1 MIEIEIYDIVLINM
15 VTYMTGIF
23 TGLGLCIK
31 YKHKLFRSKSQEN
44 LSQLQGSGQGP
55 GHGQIQ
61 GQIHNSDPTIT
72 GQHVGHTNFG
82 HYPPI
87 IASAPPPSTLKE
99 VVIRTTE

>member
-1 MIEIEIYDIVLINM
+1 MIEIEVYDIVLINM

-44 LSQLQGSGQGP
+44 LSRLQGP
-55 GHGQIQ
+55 GQGL
-61 GQIHNSDPTIT
+61 GQIHNSNSPIA
-72 GQHVGHTNFG
+72 GQCVPHANFG
-82 HYPPI
+82 HYPPVM
-87 IASAPPPSTLKE
+87 ASAPPSSVLKE

>member
-15 VTYMTGIF
+15 ITYMTGIF

-44 LSQLQGSGQGP
+44 LSQLQG
-55 GHGQIQ
+55 
-61 GQIHNSDPTIT
+61 QIHNSSSPIE
-72 GQHVGHTNFG
+72 GQSVPHSNFG
-82 HYPPI
+82 HYPPVM
-87 IASAPPPSTLKE
+87 ASAPPSSCLKE

>member
-1 MIEIEIYDIVLINM
+1 MIEIEWYDIVLINM

-44 LSQLQGSGQGP
+44 LSRLQGSGQ
-55 GHGQIQ
+55 
-61 GQIHNSDPTIT
+61 IHNSNSPIA
-72 GQHVGHTNFG
+72 GQCVSHANFG
-82 HYPPI
+82 HYPPVM
-87 IASAPPPSTLKE
+87 ATAPPQSALKE

>member
-1 MIEIEIYDIVLINM
+1 MIEIEWYDIVLINM

-44 LSQLQGSGQGP
+44 LSHLQ
-55 GHGQIQ
+55 GQIQ
-61 GQIHNSDPTIT
+61 DPVQDQIQNQIYNSGAPIA
-72 GQHVGHTNFG
+72 GQHVSHTNLG
-82 HYPPI
+82 HYPPV
-87 IASAPPPSTLKE
+87 IATAPTPNALKE

>member
-1 MIEIEIYDIVLINM
+1 MIEIEFYDIVLINM

-44 LSQLQGSGQGP
+44 LSQLQGSGQ
-55 GHGQIQ
+55 
-61 GQIHNSDPTIT
+61 IHNPDNPIT
-72 GQHVGHTNFG
+72 GQHVSHSNYGQ
-82 HYPPI
+82 YPPVM
-87 IASAPPPSTLKE
+87 ATAPPPNALKE

>member
-1 MIEIEIYDIVLINM
+1 MIEWYDIVLINM

-44 LSQLQGSGQGP
+44 LSRLQGSE
-55 GHGQIQ
+55 Q
-61 GQIHNSDPTIT
+61 GQIHNSNSPIA
-72 GQHVGHTNFG
+72 GQCVSHANIG
-82 HYPPI
+82 HYPPVM
-87 IASAPPPSTLKE
+87 ATAPSASTLKE

>member
-1 MIEIEIYDIVLINM
+1 MIEIEFYDIVLINM

-44 LSQLQGSGQGP
+44 LSQLQGPRQGP
-55 GHGQIQ
+55 LQ
-61 GQIHNSDPTIT
+61 GQIHNSNSPIASQ
-72 GQHVGHTNFG
+72 GVSHSNFG

-87 IASAPPPSTLKE
+87 MASAPPSSAVKE

>member
-1 MIEIEIYDIVLINM
+1 MIEIEFYDIVLINM

-44 LSQLQGSGQGP
+44 LSRLQGP
-55 GHGQIQ
+55 GQCQIQGQIQ
-61 GQIHNSDPTIT
+61 GQVHNSDSPIA
-72 GQHVGHTNFG
+72 GQSVSHTNFG
-82 HYPPI
+82 HYPPVM
-87 IASAPPPSTLKE
+87 ASAPPSSCLKE

>member
-1 MIEIEIYDIVLINM
+1 MIEIEFYDIILINM

-44 LSQLQGSGQGP
+44 LSHLQGLGQGP
-55 GHGQIQ
+55 GQDLGH
-61 GQIHNSDPTIT
+61 GQIHNSNLPIA
-72 GQHVGHTNFG
+72 GQCVSHANIG
-82 HYPPI
+82 HYPPVMATAPS
-87 IASAPPPSTLKE
+87 ASVLKE

>member
-1 MIEIEIYDIVLINM
+1 MIEIEWYDIVLINM

-31 YKHKLFRSKSQEN
+31 YKHKLFRSKSQED
-44 LSQLQGSGQGP
+44 LSRLQGTEQVQIDNQNHNIANQG
-55 GHGQIQ
+55 I
-61 GQIHNSDPTIT
+61 S
-72 GQHVGHTNFG
+72 HTNL

-87 IASAPPPSTLKE
+87 MASAPPQSSLKE